1 MEPTIQRVPVR
12 VRARRTTPS
21 GMSRVVR
28 PRPPKPTLGKPVD
41 ARTFLSRLKRR
52 TAAGVVVAF
61 SAFYGLTALNAVG
74 VTAHATTPGSPITA
88 VATPALVLPPGDFF
102 GQPGD
107 GQALTQPVGQPQL
120 IIGGGQPMLSSG
132 GS

>member
-28 PRPPKPTLGKPVD
+28 PRPPKPTLEKPVD

-61 SAFYGLTALNAVG
+61 SAFYGLTAL
-74 VTAHATTPGSPITA
+74 P
-88 VATPALVLPPGDFF
+88 PPGAFF
-102 GQPGD
+102 GRPGE
-107 GQALTQPVGQPQL
+107 GRALTHPVGQPQL

>member
-1 MEPTIQRVPVR
+1 MEPTIQRVR
-12 VRARRTTPS
+12 VRRATPS
-21 GMSRVVR
+21 GRSRVVR
-28 PRPPKPTLGKPVD
+28 PRPPEPTIGKPVD
-41 ARTFLSRLKRR
+41 ARTFLSQLRR
-52 TAAGVVVAF
+52 KVAAGVVVAF
-61 SAFYGLTALNAVG
+61 GAFYGLTALNAVG
-74 VTAHATTPGSPITA
+74 VTAHATAPGGPVTS

-120 IIGGGQPMLSSG
+120 IIGGGQPMLQSG